1 MQNFYNS
8 VKSGGLKVC
17 ELLTPVLRESK
28 FQVSSLHFR
37 ILLIKV
43 SDSYG
48 SALWENLIQAVKIA
62 EKKVFYKNYPDFCVS
77 SFVYLYWWKS
87 ITAYSDEN
95 NNKGTFLLLI
105 RIPTGMTE
113 KNYYY
118 VVHIYLSICR
128 YPHTIYQYVHP
139 VWIFL
144 IEDCRLL
151 EQIVA
156 KLDLSLTLLLSFA
169 GNWCPHSRGV
179 CRCRGSL
186 GMYPPPPPPLYQ
198 RIIFLSLYPS
208 FNK

>member
-1 MQNFYNS
+1 MLSQYFSFFHLSRLSGWYFLILFQIISGMQNFYNS

-95 NNKGTFLLLI
+95 NNKGTFFIADPDSYRYDRKKLLLCCS
-105 RIPTGMTE
+105 
-113 KNYYY
+113 
-118 VVHIYLSICR
+118 HLSIYL
-128 YPHTIYQYVHP
+128 
-139 VWIFL
+139 
-144 IEDCRLL
+144 
-151 EQIVA
+151 
-156 KLDLSLTLLLSFA
+156 
-169 GNWCPHSRGV
+169 
-179 CRCRGSL
+179 
-186 GMYPPPPPPLYQ
+186 
-198 RIIFLSLYPS
+198 
-208 FNK
+208 